1 MKLVSYHSP
10 EGLRPGALVDDEVV
24 DISGLAAHEAQ
35 PLRSIRELLEAGPQ
49 AFAALSQALATAG
62 SRHVVGK
69 AADVRLGPPI
79 ADPGKI
85 ICVGLNY
92 RAHAAES
99 NREVPTHPTLFAK
112 FANSLVGYKDCV
124 HVPPIEDPQ
133 VDFEGELA
141 VVIGRPASRV
151 AAADAL
157 NYVAGVSVFNDLT
170 ARRLQYV
177 TTQWTNGKA
186 VDDFGPMGPALVTL
200 DELPDVQQLQLRT
213 HVNGREVQSANTS
226 SMIWTVAEL
235 ISLITATLTLA
246 PGDIIATGTPE
257 GIGARRNP
265 PLFLSDG
272 DVVEV
277 AIEHVGTLQNR
288 IVYP

>member
-1 MKLVSYHSP
+1 MKLVSYHSA
-10 EGLRPGALVDDEVV
+10 EGLRPGALVGDDVV
-24 DISGLAAHEAQ
+24 DISHVVGDEAQ

-49 AFAALSQALATAG
+49 ALAAVNRALGTAG
-62 SRHVVGK
+62 SCHIVGK

-85 ICVGLNY
+85 ICIGLNY

-99 NREVPTHPTLFAK
+99 NREVPAYPTLFAK
-112 FANSLVGYKDCV
+112 YSNSLVGPDDCV
-124 HVPPIEDPQ
+124 QVPPIEDPQ

-151 AAADAL
+151 NVADAL
-157 NYVAGVSVFNDLT
+157 DHVAGVSVFNDLT

-186 VDDFGPMGPALVTL
+186 VDNFGPMGPALVTL
-200 DELPDVQQLQLRT
+200 DELPDVQHLQLRT
-213 HVNGREVQSANTS
+213 RVNGREVQSATTS

-235 ISLITATLTLA
+235 IALITETLTLA

-265 PLFLSDG
+265 PLFLADG

-277 AIEHVGTLQNR
+277 DIEHVGTLRNR
-288 IVYP
+288 MAFQ

>member
-1 MKLVSYHSP
+1 MRLVSYHSP
-10 EGLRPGALVDDEVV
+10 DGLRPGALVNDHVV
-24 DISGLAAHEAQ
+24 DISDLVTTDQ
-35 PLRSIRELLEAGPQ
+35 RPLRSIRELLEAGPEVV
-49 AFAALSQALATAG
+49 ASLSQALATAG

-69 AADVRLGPPI
+69 ADDVRLGPPI

-85 ICVGLNY
+85 ICIGLNY

-99 NREVPTHPTLFAK
+99 NREIPDYPTLFAK
-112 FANSLVGYKDCV
+112 FSNSLVGPQDSV

-151 AAADAL
+151 AAAEAL
-157 NYVAGVSVFNDLT
+157 DYVAGISVFNDLT

-186 VDDFGPMGPALVTL
+186 VDNFGPMGPLVTL
-200 DELPDVQQLQLRT
+200 DEVPDVQQLQLRT
-213 HVNGREVQSANTS
+213 RVNGREVQSANTS
-226 SMIWTVAEL
+226 SMIWSVAEL
-235 ISLITATLTLA
+235 ISLITETLALA

-257 GIGARRNP
+257 GIGAKRNP
-265 PLFLSDG
+265 PMFLAHD
-272 DVVEV
+272 DIVEV
-277 AIEHVGTLQNR
+277 DIEHVGTLQNR
-288 IVYP
+288 IVFP